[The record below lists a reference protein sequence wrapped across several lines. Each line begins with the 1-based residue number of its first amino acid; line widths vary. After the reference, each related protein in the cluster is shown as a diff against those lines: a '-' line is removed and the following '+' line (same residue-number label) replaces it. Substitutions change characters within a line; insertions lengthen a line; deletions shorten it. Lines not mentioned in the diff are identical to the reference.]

1 MPVQRSSPTPDTCT
15 PPSTP
20 SPGANARRP
29 LTPSLADQPARPEH
43 DRDPDPDPDQG
54 TEDKPGSD
62 DRQEDLDEVD
72 EASRES
78 FPASDPPAFTPL
90 HIGS

>member
-1 MPVQRSSPTPDTCT
+1 MPAPPARSSSDPAIHVA
-15 PPSTP
+15 S
-20 SPGANARRP
+20 
-29 LTPSLADQPARPEH
+29 QPKEPEH
-43 DRDPDPDPDQG
+43 DAPEGENEEPSSS
-54 TEDKPGSD
+54 E
-62 DRQEDLDEVD
+62 RQDEIDEVD

>member
-1 MPVQRSSPTPDTCT
+1 MDLMPVQRSSPALNTCT

-29 LTPSLADQPARPEH
+29 LTSRLADQPARPER
-43 DRDPDPDPDQG
+43 DRDQG
-54 TEDKPGSD
+54 TEEKPATD

>member
-1 MPVQRSSPTPDTCT
+1 MALANPPLSIPHDSPTRMPAPAAHGGSVPAVHLASQPTEPGRDA
-15 PPSTP
+15 PEGDREEPS
-20 SPGANARRP
+20 S
-29 LTPSLADQPARPEH
+29 SE
-43 DRDPDPDPDQG
+43 
-54 TEDKPGSD
+54 
-62 DRQEDLDEVD
+62 RQDEIDEVD

>member
-1 MPVQRSSPTPDTCT
+1 MELMPVQRWKPAPSLCT

-20 SPGANARRP
+20 SPGANSRRP
-29 LTPSLADQPARPEH
+29 LTSRMADQPARPEH
-43 DRDPDPDPDQG
+43 DRDQG
-54 TEDKPGSD
+54 TEEKPVSD

>member
-1 MPVQRSSPTPDTCT
+1 MALANPSLSIPNDGPTPMQA
-15 PPSTP
+15 PAGHGGSV
-20 SPGANARRP
+20 
-29 LTPSLADQPARPEH
+29 LAIHLASQPTEPEH
-43 DRDPDPDPDQG
+43 DAPEG
-54 TEDKPGSD
+54 ETEEPSASE
-62 DRQEDLDEVD
+62 RQDEIDEVD